1 MTYSLNS
8 CTKTNMGD
16 SKVDFEFYPKLHSDS
31 CGSFL
36 QIYTPLHAH
45 TPLHAQNSLLVRTTH
60 SRTTLQYKFTPHY
73 TTKLHYKFTL
83 NCK

>member
-16 SKVDFEFYPKLHSDS
+16 SKVDFEFYPKLHSEN

-36 QIYTPLHAH
+36 QIYTPLHTQ
-45 TPLHAQNSLLVRTTH
+45 TPLHAHCPLPL
-60 SRTTLQYKFTPHY
+60 TPHY
-73 TTKLHYKFTL
+73 MLKIHY
-83 NCK
+83 